1 MSDVNLLY
9 SNGDERQL
17 AKEFFINTN
26 VDLKKKT
33 IVFSTPSET

>member
-17 AKEFFINTN
+17 AKEFFVNTN
-26 VDLKKKT
+26 VDLKKKNS
-33 IVFSTPSET
+33 FFYSF